1 VRGYDGAA
9 SAGCWASSP
18 RVVQATATIT
28 DGGFL
33 LVLGRWTDGQ
43 AAGQTGR
50 RADGLLGALQR
61 GMEGRKRARPVTVG
75 DETRPSHG

>member
-18 RVVQATATIT
+18 RVVQATATTT

-50 RADGLLGALQR
+50 RALGCAAAGDGGKKESKA
-61 GMEGRKRARPVTVG
+61 GHGGR
-75 DETRPSHG
+75 

>member
-18 RVVQATATIT
+18 RVVQATATVT
-28 DGGFL
+28 EGGFL

-43 AAGQTGR
+43 MGR
-50 RADGLLGALQR
+50 RALGCAAAGDGGKKESKV
-61 GMEGRKRARPVTVG
+61 GHGGR
-75 DETRPSHG
+75 